1 MLRDFETF
9 AVADAS
15 GSSVKI
21 ALVRGGE
28 TVMEASRPNMAME
41 GFASALAEACGSGL
55 GEVGAFA
62 LCVGPG
68 SMLSTRVASC
78 ALSTVAALTGA
89 KLFSWDAMQVAAA
102 ALHRGF
108 VAGFPE
114 MRGDFRIVAPSRKGY
129 ANVLDFRGG
138 CAARQEEVEIGGL
151 DAMEPLPAALLD
163 QRAVADP
170 RLAGFKRLDLP
181 ASAAARALLADP
193 GLAELCAL
201 PPEPKSLSK
210 REYVKWKVQARI

>member
-102 ALHRGF
+102 RPPPRVRRGISRNARGF
-108 VAGFPE
+108 PDSRPVPQGVRQRARFP
-114 MRGDFRIVAPSRKGY
+114 RWVRRA
-129 ANVLDFRGG
+129 ARGG
-138 CAARQEEVEIGGL
+138 R
-151 DAMEPLPAALLD
+151 DR
-163 QRAVADP
+163 RA
-170 RLAGFKRLDLP
+170 
-181 ASAAARALLADP
+181 
-193 GLAELCAL
+193 
-201 PPEPKSLSK
+201 
-210 REYVKWKVQARI
+210 